1 MQPLFYFSDANDLAW
16 NPLVLEDGRTI
27 QGVELKTL
35 CSANGNT
42 MELYRFEPN
51 ITYPDHYHEGPEFV
65 YVLEGSIR
73 QDGKWMTLGWAS
85 AAETGT
91 LDHNAMSGE
100 NGCVLLTVYKKS
112 NYIQP
117 SS

>member
-1 MQPLFYFSDANDLAW
+1 MQPLFHFNNANDLPW

-27 QGVELKTL
+27 NGIELKTL

-51 ITYPDHYHEGPEFV
+51 VTYPDHYHEGPEFV

-73 QDGKWMTLGWAS
+73 QDGKWMTPGWGS
-85 AAETGT
+85 AAEIGT
-91 LDHNAMSGE
+91 LDHNAKSGE
-100 NGCVLLTVYKKS
+100 EGCTLLTVYKRS
-112 NYIQP
+112 NYI
-117 SS
+117 